1 MRNRNWFLQAW
12 HLHTSYNLHSI
23 EKNCKRCR
31 LHGKE
36 LNPSTPICCID
47 LAKYIEARKKK
58 HNQIRSL
65 HQDDKHMSYHN
76 LAKYWNG
83 DHILY
88 TIYDIVL
95 PAFLYLKPKHEN
107 LDPYHFIDFK
117 IRQERNWIINRGYI
131 VIGLKRNHSI
141 DWGTSSNNL

>member
-31 LHGKE
+31 IHSKE

-58 HNQIRSL
+58 HNQIKSL

-83 DHILY
+83 DHILLH
-88 TIYDIVL
+88 TIYDIIL
-95 PAFLYLKPKHEN
+95 PASYFFEPKLQN
-107 LDPYHFIDFK
+107 LDPYHCRRLCIDFK
-117 IRQERNWIINRGYI
+117 IRQQKLNNKQRI
-131 VIGLKRNHSI
+131 VIGTKQ
-141 DWGTSSNNL
+141 TTP

>member
-1 MRNRNWFLQAW
+1 MLEG
-12 HLHTSYNLHSI
+12 
-23 EKNCKRCR
+23 EKNKRKEKER
-31 LHGKE
+31 VFIANHLKVTNFVIYLSHKNKRHYHIQIERDKTEVQELKGKFHPHQVINRE
-36 LNPSTPICCID
+36 QTND
-47 LAKYIEARKKK
+47 KVVYK
-58 HNQIRSL
+58 SL
-65 HQDDKHMSYHN
+65 HQDDKYMSYHN

-117 IRQERNWIINRGYI
+117 IRQERN
-131 VIGLKRNHSI
+131 
-141 DWGTSSNNL
+141 

>member
-1 MRNRNWFLQAW
+1 
-12 HLHTSYNLHSI
+12 
-23 EKNCKRCR
+23 
-31 LHGKE
+31 
-36 LNPSTPICCID
+36 
-47 LAKYIEARKKK
+47 
-58 HNQIRSL
+58 
-65 HQDDKHMSYHN
+65 MSYHN

-117 IRQERNWIINRGYI
+117 IRQERNRIINRGYI
-131 VIGLKRNHSI
+131 LIGLKRNHSI
-141 DWGTSSNNL
+141 D